1 MADTATGQPNPE
13 VGLSIPSSKIT
24 YAESLKPKATQ
35 IKLIPLKPITYLHG
49 EPQVIWEQEEG
60 PDLIKEEDEVLQLRR
75 NIEEDDDMV
84 YNIQEISKAGDLSP
98 RHTNSLKYGARKGRP
113 VILLQVKTR
122 SQ

>member
-1 MADTATGQPNPE
+1 MPRN
-13 VGLSIPSSKIT
+13 
-24 YAESLKPKATQ
+24 
-35 IKLIPLKPITYLHG
+35 LIVLRHG
-49 EPQVIWEQEEG
+49 EVRGDSYDVEEITKG

-113 VILLQVKTR
+113 AIPLQVKTR